1 LPADTN
7 APPAVAN
14 RPVAK
19 PGTNATEV
27 AINTNSL
34 TVAGGTNA
42 TAPKRVRPAGTN
54 AMAIAA
60 AAASTNSAADTNLV
74 TSAATNA
81 AVSIVADSNAPIAVA
96 KVMPS
101 NEPPV
106 AVITSLQTNTSGSNV
121 ANVLPTN
128 AIVSGTNV
136 SMTGISGGTNLA
148 GASARTNLTNSATT
162 RATAARPPNAATAAM
177 LAGAAGR
184 KPATLPPEI
193 QARVDRVYESE
204 IFAPVAHPMPMALL
218 GIAGKAAF
226 LRAPSGQTGLV
237 KEGDSLGDVKLLKIG
252 MNRVLVEQDGNK
264 QELMIFAGLGGE
276 SLLTKTNDA
285 SNETTKK

>member
-1 LPADTN
+1 
-7 APPAVAN
+7 
-14 RPVAK
+14 
-19 PGTNATEV
+19 
-27 AINTNSL
+27 
-34 TVAGGTNA
+34 
-42 TAPKRVRPAGTN
+42 
-54 AMAIAA
+54 MAIAA
-60 AAASTNSAADTNLV
+60 ASVSTNSAVDTNVV

-81 AVSIVADSNAPIAVA
+81 AVFIVADSNAPIVVA
-96 KVMPS
+96 KVTPS

-106 AVITSLQTNTSGSNV
+106 VAITSLQTNTSGSNV

-136 SMTGISGGTNLA
+136 SITSISGGTNLA
-148 GASARTNLTNSATT
+148 GASARTNLTNSAIT
-162 RATAARPPNAATAAM
+162 RATGARPPNAATAAISG
-177 LAGAAGR
+177 GAAGR

-204 IFAPVAHPMPMALL
+204 IFAPIVRPMPMALL

-226 LRAPSGQTGLV
+226 LRTPTGQTGMV
-237 KEGDSLGDVKLLKIG
+237 KEGENLGDVKLLQIG